1 MLTWTTVLGFLK
13 QIAEVSPYIFL
24 PAFFIFVIWKMYV
37 ANNAFI
43 KDLLADKSTLITAL
57 NDQLARTT
65 EASHESLDS
74 NTLQLSQMT
83 DTINKALYE
92 INIEIVTQNEK
103 YAKDIHLRIDRVE
116 QKIDALRLEIASQK
130 RGA

>member
-1 MLTWTTVLGFLK
+1 MLTWTTILGFLK